1 MKKQLF
7 IFSLLMLVMVNIL
20 GGCKMADKKNVTT
33 KEEQIEF
40 LKEHEQEMTE
50 YVKSKNTKITSV
62 QWDWESIEIQIVTPN
77 AGGIPAGSKYKKL
90 SIDGGVNEI
99 NDSNFL
105 LSFVMSDNNQPE
117 IESMYIQQTFRV
129 GGKIFNG

>member
-90 SIDGGVNEI
+90 SIDGGFNEI

>member
-1 MKKQLF
+1 
-7 IFSLLMLVMVNIL
+7 
-20 GGCKMADKKNVTT
+20 MADKKNVTT

>member
-1 MKKQLF
+1 VKKQLF

>member
-40 LKEHEQEMTE
+40 LKKHESQITE
-50 YVKSKNTKITSV
+50 YVKNKSNAI
-62 QWDWESIEIQIVTPN
+62 EEMINSI
-77 AGGIPAGSKYKKL
+77 L
-90 SIDGGVNEI
+90 
-99 NDSNFL
+99 
-105 LSFVMSDNNQPE
+105 
-117 IESMYIQQTFRV
+117 
-129 GGKIFNG
+129 